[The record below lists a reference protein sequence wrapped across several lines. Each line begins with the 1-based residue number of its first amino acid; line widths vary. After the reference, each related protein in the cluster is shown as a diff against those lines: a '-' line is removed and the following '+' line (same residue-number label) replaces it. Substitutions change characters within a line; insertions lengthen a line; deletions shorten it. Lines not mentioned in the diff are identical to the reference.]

1 MVSRSTVHA
10 LDEIHRRQ
18 QDVAHAFTSGAVAAA
33 DDVRKAPDTRASIDP
48 MTAAAPAGAYFVG
61 SDARGRQTYTRA
73 GSFRL
78 RDNAVVDGTGNVL
91 LGYASAHAGLGP
103 LRADPLD
110 VALGRTADLVLG
122 ADGTISYQR
131 NAVDPKT
138 GARTPAHVV
147 IGRVALAR
155 FPAATRLQ
163 PVDATHVIGPAGSI
177 PHIGRPGDSNF
188 GALAAHR
195 EEQSQVD
202 LNAGIERLQ
211 EAYIAF
217 DALRAVHGA
226 HGKLEKAAM
235 DLVK

>member
-1 MVSRSTVHA
+1 MVSRSTLHA

-18 QDVAHAFTSGAVAAA
+18 QDVAHVFTAGAAAAA
-33 DDVRKAPDTRASIDP
+33 DDVRKVPETRLSLDP

-61 SDARGRQTYTRA
+61 MDDRGRQTYTRA
-73 GSFRL
+73 GTFRL
-78 RDNAVVDGTGNVL
+78 ADNALVDGTGHLV
-91 LGYASAHAGLGP
+91 LGYASAAAGLGP
-103 LRADPLD
+103 LRADPVD
-110 VALGRTADLVLG
+110 VALGRTANLVLG
-122 ADGTISYQR
+122 VDGTISYER
-131 NAVDPKT
+131 NAIDPKS
-138 GARTPAHVV
+138 GARAPAHVV
-147 IGRVALAR
+147 IGRLALAR

-163 PVDATHVIGPAGSI
+163 PIDATHVIGSSGST
-177 PHIGRPGDSNF
+177 PHIGRPGDINF
-188 GALAAHR
+188 GSLTPHR

-202 LNAGIERLQ
+202 LDAGIERLQ